1 MKDKTPKLYKFS
13 EIEHRLHTLEP
24 GKSYIKPFVTSAVS
38 DTMCGGLNFLNE
50 VSVPWELTCDEIIY
64 CMEGTFRLTCD
75 GVAYECNPGDVLYI
89 PKDNSIAYECDEKCI
104 IFYAAYPY
112 DWKQQ
117 AGITFV
123 PGIDPEDM
131 PQNQKAMSS
140 SSSRLINLSQNTEM
154 NPDANARIPTRDTL
168 KDKLNQQIIDLLEL
182 DGRLPFKEI
191 ANTLDI
197 SEGTVRNRV
206 NRMKDAGVLQIKALV
221 DRSAINYSTDSMLGI
236 KVASSSSPSLVAK
249 RLEGCNEIVFIMWVT
264 GRYDLLVEI
273 ASESDDTLS
282 NFLEE
287 HCFNNEDI
295 KDVEVMKGLST
306 FKNQFLLKSQ
316 EKI

>member
-1 MKDKTPKLYKFS
+1 
-13 EIEHRLHTLEP
+13 
-24 GKSYIKPFVTSAVS
+24 
-38 DTMCGGLNFLNE
+38 
-50 VSVPWELTCDEIIY
+50 
-64 CMEGTFRLTCD
+64 
-75 GVAYECNPGDVLYI
+75 
-89 PKDNSIAYECDEKCI
+89 
-104 IFYAAYPY
+104 
-112 DWKQQ
+112 
-117 AGITFV
+117 
-123 PGIDPEDM
+123 
-131 PQNQKAMSS
+131 MSS
-140 SSSRLINLSQNTEM
+140 SSSRLINLSQNTEI

-273 ASESDDTLS
+273 A
-282 NFLEE
+282 
-287 HCFNNEDI
+287 
-295 KDVEVMKGLST
+295 
-306 FKNQFLLKSQ
+306 
-316 EKI
+316 

>member
-1 MKDKTPKLYKFS
+1 
-13 EIEHRLHTLEP
+13 
-24 GKSYIKPFVTSAVS
+24 
-38 DTMCGGLNFLNE
+38 
-50 VSVPWELTCDEIIY
+50 
-64 CMEGTFRLTCD
+64 
-75 GVAYECNPGDVLYI
+75 
-89 PKDNSIAYECDEKCI
+89 
-104 IFYAAYPY
+104 
-112 DWKQQ
+112 
-117 AGITFV
+117 
-123 PGIDPEDM
+123 
-131 PQNQKAMSS
+131 MSS
-140 SSSRLINLSQNTEM
+140 SSSRLLNLNQNNDSSQDVNS
-154 NPDANARIPTRDTL
+154 RLPTRDTL

-249 RLEGCNEIVFIMWVT
+249 RLESCNDIVFIMWVT

-282 NFLEE
+282 HFLEE
-287 HCFNNEDI
+287 HCFNNDDI

-306 FKNQFLLKSQ
+306 FKKHVFINSQ
-316 EKI
+316 ENISTELRNKRRRTMTQIHHHTTADDIA